1 MPDIIKL
8 VNLEQD
14 RPTVNQGLLRLER
27 ALTAA
32 RQERIAVLKL
42 VHGYGSSG
50 VGGSL
55 RLEVWKALDRYKR
68 AGSLH
73 DFIPGEQFRIS
84 DEATWALLKRFPQLK
99 QDRDLGR
106 ENRGITL
113 AVL

>member
-1 MPDIIKL
+1 MPEIIKL
-8 VNLEQD
+8 VNLERD
-14 RPTVNQGLLRLER
+14 HPTVNQGLLRLQH
-27 ALTAA
+27 ALAEA
-32 RQERIAVLKL
+32 QRERIAVLKL

-55 RLEVWKALDRYKR
+55 RMEVWKALDSRKR
-68 AGSLH
+68 AGTIH
-73 DFIPGEQFRIS
+73 DFIPGEEFRVS
-84 DEATWALLKRFPQLK
+84 NEATWALLKRFPQLK

>member
-1 MPDIIKL
+1 MPELIKL

-14 RPTVNQGLLRLER
+14 RPTVTQGLLRLER
-27 ALTAA
+27 ALVVA
-32 RQERIAVLKL
+32 RQERVALVKL

-55 RLEVWKALDRYKR
+55 RTEVWKALDHYKR
-68 AGSLH
+68 AGSIR

-84 DEATWALLKRFPQLK
+84 DECSWSLLKRFPQLK

-106 ENRGITL
+106 QNKGITL
-113 AVL
+113 VVL